1 MTQIELLEELKKLT
15 SAERLAV
22 AEAALTLV
30 REDLQR
36 TAGQPLSRTQ
46 MSQQMAEAA
55 KALLRDYQTD
65 SELTAFTVLD
75 SEDFCAKG

>member
-1 MTQIELLEELKKLT
+1 MTQIEILEELKNLT

-30 REDLQR
+30 RKDLQR
-36 TAGQPLSRTQ
+36 TGQPLSRTQ
-46 MSQQMAEAA
+46 TSQQMAEAA

-65 SELTAFTVLD
+65 TELTAFAVLD

>member
-1 MTQIELLEELKKLT
+1 MTQTEILRELKKLT

-36 TAGQPLSRTQ
+36 TVRPLSRTQ
-46 MSQQMAEAA
+46 ISQQLAA
-55 KALLRDYQTD
+55 AAQALLRDYQTD
-65 SELTAFTVLD
+65 PELTVFTALD
-75 SEDFCAKG
+75 SEDFGARG

>member
-1 MTQIELLEELKKLT
+1 MTQIEILEELKKLT
-15 SAERLAV
+15 SSERLAV

-36 TAGQPLSRTQ
+36 TGQPSSKTQ
-46 MSQQMAEAA
+46 MSQQMAESA

-65 SELTAFTVLD
+65 SDLTAFTVLD
-75 SEDFCAKG
+75 SEDFCAR

>member
-1 MTQIELLEELKKLT
+1 MTQTEILRELKKLT

-36 TAGQPLSRTQ
+36 TVRPLSRTQ
-46 MSQQMAEAA
+46 ISQQLAA
-55 KALLRDYQTD
+55 AAQALLRDYQTD
-65 SELTAFTVLD
+65 PELTAFTALD
-75 SEDFCAKG
+75 SEDFGAKG

>member
-1 MTQIELLEELKKLT
+1 MTQIEILEELKKLT
-15 SAERLAV
+15 SSERLAV

-36 TAGQPLSRTQ
+36 TGQPSSKTQ

-65 SELTAFTVLD
+65 SDLTAFTVLD
-75 SEDFCAKG
+75 SEDFCAR

>member
-1 MTQIELLEELKKLT
+1 MTQTEILKELKKLT

-36 TAGQPLSRTQ
+36 TGQPLSRTQ
-46 MSQQMAEAA
+46 ISQQMEAA
-55 KALLRDYQTD
+55 AQALLRDYQTD
-65 SELTAFTVLD
+65 PELTAFTVLD
-75 SEDFCAKG
+75 SEDFGAKE

>member
-1 MTQIELLEELKKLT
+1 MTQIEILKELKKLT

-36 TAGQPLSRTQ
+36 TGQPFSRTQ
-46 MSQQMAEAA
+46 ISQQMEAA
-55 KALLRDYQTD
+55 AQALLRDYQTD
-65 SELTAFTVLD
+65 PELTAFAVLD
-75 SEDFCAKG
+75 SEDFGAKG

>member
-1 MTQIELLEELKKLT
+1 MTQIEILEELKKLT
-15 SAERLAV
+15 SAERLAI

-36 TAGQPLSRTQ
+36 TGQPLNQTQ

-55 KALLRDYQTD
+55 KALLRDYQTNT
-65 SELTAFTVLD
+65 ELTVFTVLD

>member
-1 MTQIELLEELKKLT
+1 MTQIEILEELKNLT

-30 REDLQR
+30 RKDLQHAEPPSMGTR
-36 TAGQPLSRTQ
+36 ISKR
-46 MSQQMAEAA
+46 MAEAA
-55 KALLRDYQTD
+55 QSLLRDYQTD
-65 SELTAFTVLD
+65 TELTAFLGLD

>member
-1 MTQIELLEELKKLT
+1 MTQIEILEELKKLT

-22 AEAALTLV
+22 AEAALHLV

-36 TAGQPLSRTQ
+36 TGQPLNKSHI
-46 MSQQMAEAA
+46 SQQMADAA

-65 SELTAFTVLD
+65 AELTVFAVLD

>member
-1 MTQIELLEELKKLT
+1 MTQIEILEELKKLT

-36 TAGQPLSRTQ
+36 TGHSLSMTQ
-46 MSQQMAEAA
+46 LSQQMAEAA

-65 SELTAFTVLD
+65 TELTAFTILD
-75 SEDFCAKG
+75 SEDFGAKG